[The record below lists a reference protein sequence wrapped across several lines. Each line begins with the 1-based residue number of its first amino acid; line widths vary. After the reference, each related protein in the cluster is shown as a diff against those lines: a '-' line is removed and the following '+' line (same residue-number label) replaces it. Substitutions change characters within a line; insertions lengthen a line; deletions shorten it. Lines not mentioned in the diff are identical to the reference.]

1 MDSRIDPV
9 PIAKPALTEPEAD
22 RSATSAW
29 PTNPWIV
36 VAATTAVQALA
47 SATTLAVPTIA
58 PRLAEM
64 LGISPALI
72 GYQTTLIYTGAM
84 ATSIVGGAVV
94 RRLGAGRASQLA
106 LALAI
111 LAVLLVLGGSLWT
124 IALGSVVMGLGY
136 GLTNPGAS
144 HLLMRF
150 ARGPRLNLIFSIK
163 QTGVPWGGMLAGL
176 MLPPVALTLGWRWA
190 VGLVAVLSLLLLLA
204 LIPCRRRWD
213 DDRDPTHRLHQNP
226 FGAVSLVWRTRTL
239 RYLSFASMALSLTQM
254 CVLAFMTTLLVTE
267 AGFGLVEA
275 GLVVAVLQVAGVVGR
290 VGWGLVAD
298 RIGDGFVT
306 LILVTLLAVAACLL
320 ASTLSPAWPTWA
332 VYGLGALFGSTAV
345 GWNGVFMAE
354 VARQAPPDRIG
365 VATGGCM
372 MMTFSSIIFG
382 PAAFGAV
389 SVAIGSF
396 ARTYLAVAA
405 VAALGAAS
413 LLAARRVAQGRRKPA
428 QS

>member
-1 MDSRIDPV
+1 MP
-9 PIAKPALTEPEAD
+9 EPHSHRLA
-22 RSATSAW
+22 
-29 PTNPWIV
+29 TNPWTV

-47 SATTLAVPTIA
+47 SATTLSVPTIA

-84 ATSIVGGAVV
+84 ATSVIGGAVV
-94 RRLGAGRASQLA
+94 RRLGAGRSSQIA
-106 LALAI
+106 LALAV
-111 LAVLLVLGGSLWT
+111 LAVLLVIGGSLWT
-124 IALGSVVMGLGY
+124 IALGSLVMGLGY
-136 GLTNPGAS
+136 GLTNPAAS

-190 VGLVAVLSLLLLLA
+190 VGLVAVMALALLLA
-204 LIPCRRRWD
+204 LALCRRAWD
-213 DDRDPTHRLHQNP
+213 DDRDPTHRLRQSP
-226 FGAVSLVWRTRTL
+226 FAAVLLVWRTRPL

-275 GLVVAVLQVAGVVGR
+275 GFVVAIMQVAGVLGR

-306 LILVTLLAVAACLL
+306 LLAVTGLAVLACAL
-320 ASTLSPAWPTWA
+320 ASTLSAAWPAWA
-332 VYGLGALFGSTAV
+332 VYGLGALFGATAV

-365 VATGGCM
+365 MATGGCM
-372 MMTFSSIIFG
+372 MLTFSSIIFG
-382 PAAFGAV
+382 PAAFGAI
-389 SVAIGSF
+389 SVAVGSY
-396 ARTYLAVAA
+396 ARTYLAVACVA
-405 VAALGAAS
+405 VLGAAS
-413 LLAARRVAQGRRKPA
+413 LVAARRVARARTRAGEK
-428 QS
+428 

>member
-1 MDSRIDPV
+1 MTHPARSRL
-9 PIAKPALTEPEAD
+9 A
-22 RSATSAW
+22 
-29 PTNPWIV
+29 TNPWTV

-47 SATTLAVPTIA
+47 SATTLSVPTIA

-84 ATSIVGGAVV
+84 ATSIIGGAVV

-106 LALAI
+106 LVLAI
-111 LAVLLVLGGSLWT
+111 VAVLLVLGGSLWT

-136 GLTNPGAS
+136 GLTNPAAS

-190 VGLVAVLSLLLLLA
+190 VGLVAVLSLALLVALA
-204 LIPCRRRWD
+204 FGRRRWD
-213 DDRDPTHRLHQNP
+213 DDRDPNHRLQQNP
-226 FGAVSLVWRTRTL
+226 FGAVLLVWRTPAL

-254 CVLAFMTTLLVTE
+254 CVLAFMTTLLVAE

-275 GLVVAVLQVAGVVGR
+275 GFVVAIMQVAGVLGR

-306 LILVTLLAVAACLL
+306 LLVVTGLAMGACLA
-320 ASTLSPAWPTWA
+320 ASTLTIAWPPIA

-372 MMTFSSIIFG
+372 MLTFSSIIFG
-382 PAAFGAV
+382 PAAFGAI
-389 SVAIGSF
+389 SVATGSY
-396 ARTYLAVAA
+396 ATTYLAVAG
-405 VAALGAAS
+405 VAAMGAVSLGVARR
-413 LLAARRVAQGRRKPA
+413 AARVRAPSAAG
-428 QS
+428 

>member
-1 MDSRIDPV
+1 M
-9 PIAKPALTEPEAD
+9 TE
-22 RSATSAW
+22 SARDGLA
-29 PTNPWIV
+29 TNPWIV

-72 GYQTTLIYTGAM
+72 GYQTTLIYAGAM
-84 ATSIVGGAVV
+84 ATSVVGGAVV
-94 RRLGAGRASQLA
+94 RRLGAGRASQIA
-106 LALAI
+106 LVLAI
-111 LAVLLVLGGSLWT
+111 LAVLLVMGGSLWT
-124 IALGSVVMGLGY
+124 IALGSIVMGLGY
-136 GLTNPGAS
+136 GLTNPAAS

-190 VGLVAVLSLLLLLA
+190 VGLVAVLSLGLLLA
-204 LIPCRRRWD
+204 LALGRRRWD
-213 DDRDPTHRLHQNP
+213 DDRDPTHRLRQSP
-226 FGAVSLVWRTRTL
+226 FAAVALVWRTRPL

-275 GLVVAVLQVAGVVGR
+275 GFVVAILQVAGVLGR

-298 RIGDGFVT
+298 RIGDGF
-306 LILVTLLAVAACLL
+306 LALLAVTGLAILACLL
-320 ASTLSPAWPTWA
+320 ASTLSADWPVWA

-382 PAAFGAV
+382 PAAFGAA

-396 ARTYLAVAA
+396 ARTYLAVAVIAGFGA
-405 VAALGAAS
+405 VS
-413 LLAARRVAQGRRKPA
+413 LVAARRVARGRERTA
-428 QS
+428 ER

>member
-1 MDSRIDPV
+1 M
-9 PIAKPALTEPEAD
+9 TEQSPD
-22 RSATSAW
+22 RLA
-29 PTNPWIV
+29 TNPWIV

-47 SATTLAVPTIA
+47 SATTLSVPTIA

-72 GYQTTLIYTGAM
+72 GYQTTLIYAGAM
-84 ATSIVGGAVV
+84 ATSVVGGAVV
-94 RRLGAGRASQLA
+94 RRLGAGRASQIA

-111 LAVLLVLGGSLWT
+111 VAILLVIGGSLWT
-124 IALGSVVMGLGY
+124 IALGSLVMGLGY
-136 GLTNPGAS
+136 GLTNPAAS

-190 VGLVAVLSLLLLLA
+190 VGLVAVLALGLLLA
-204 LIPCRRRWD
+204 LAPGRRSWD
-213 DDRDPTHRLHQNP
+213 DDRDPTHRLRQNP
-226 FGAVSLVWRTRTL
+226 FAAVSLVWRTPPL
-239 RYLSFASMALSLTQM
+239 RYLSFASMTLSLTQM
-254 CVLAFMTTLLVTE
+254 CVLAFMTTLLVAE

-275 GLVVAVLQVAGVVGR
+275 GLVVAIMQVAGVLGR
-290 VGWGLVAD
+290 VGWGVVAD
-298 RIGDGFVT
+298 RIGDGFVA
-306 LILVTLLAVAACLL
+306 LLAVTMLAVLACIL
-320 ASTLSPAWPTWA
+320 ASTLSAAWPAWA

-365 VATGGCM
+365 IATGGCM
-372 MMTFSSIIFG
+372 MLTFSSIIFG

-396 ARTYLAVAA
+396 ATTYLAVAA

-413 LLAARRVAQGRRKPA
+413 LVLARRAARARTRAA
-428 QS
+428 AA